1 MSDLSQAINQVTGL
15 PEVHIPVPVPKTAQQ
30 LADHVAPLVN
40 LIPQEVRLAYV
51 VTFLGHLMG
60 MLFHAK
66 K

>member
-30 LADHVAPLVN
+30 LADHVAPLFN
-40 LIPQEVRLAYV
+40 LIPHEERLA
-51 VTFLGHLMG
+51 FLGLLMG

>member
-15 PEVHIPVPVPKTAQQ
+15 PEVHIPVPVPKSAQE

-40 LIPQEVRLAYV
+40 LVPGEKRINYLAE
-51 VTFLGHLMG
+51 LIGHLMR
-60 MLFHAK
+60 MFLHPK